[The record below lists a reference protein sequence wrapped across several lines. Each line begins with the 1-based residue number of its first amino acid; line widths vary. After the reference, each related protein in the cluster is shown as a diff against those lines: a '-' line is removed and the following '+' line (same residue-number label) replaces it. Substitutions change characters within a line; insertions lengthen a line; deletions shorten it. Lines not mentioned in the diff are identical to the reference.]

1 MLFTLLSSLIIT
13 QLFNPLFVNFERAIE
28 LKQALQGNQQNI
40 QAPIR
45 LNEENLG
52 PRLTSRAAVAIDRD
66 SREILYGRNIHA
78 PVPIAS
84 ISKLMTALVFL
95 EQNPDLQ
102 EHFTLN
108 GTDSAGAGVRYIASG
123 ETVTLKDL
131 LFASL
136 IASDNNAAQS
146 LVRASKMDYDEFIGR
161 MNQKAQELGM
171 LNTNFVEP
179 TGLQYANISSAQDV
193 ALLLSSALE
202 HELIG
207 DIIGRKSY
215 GFVSVSGE
223 EHKLRSTNKLL
234 NSYLDVIGGKTG
246 FNDEA
251 KFNLAAAVAGEQ
263 DQVLLI
269 VSLGSTSPDARFSDV
284 KALAAWSFRNF
295 IWPQTPHPDAS
306 TTHLNA
312 VYGCVVGA
320 FKCDFHA

>member
-1 MLFTLLSSLIIT
+1 MLFTLISSLIIT
-13 QLFNPLFVNFERAIE
+13 QLFNPLFANFERTIE

-52 PRLTSRAAVAIDRD
+52 PKLTSRAAVVIDQD
-66 SREILYGRNIHA
+66 SREILYGQNIHD
-78 PVPIAS
+78 PLPIAS

-102 EHFTLN
+102 KNFTLN
-108 GTDSAGAGVRYIASG
+108 DADTTGAGVRYIASG

-131 LFASL
+131 LFTAL

-146 LVRASKMDYDEFIGR
+146 LVRASKLDYDEFIGR
-161 MNQKAQELGM
+161 MNQKAQDLGM

-193 ALLLSSALE
+193 ALLLSAALDN
-202 HELIG
+202 ELIS
-207 DIIGRKSY
+207 DIISHRSY
-215 GFVSVSGE
+215 SFVSVSGQ
-223 EHKLRSTNKLL
+223 EHKLSSTNKLL

-251 KFNLAAAVAGEQ
+251 KFNLVAAVAGEQ

-269 VSLGSTSPDARFSDV
+269 VSLGSASSDARFDDV
-284 KALAAWSFRNF
+284 KVMAAWTFRNYL
-295 IWPQTPHPDAS
+295 WP
-306 TTHLNA
+306 
-312 VYGCVVGA
+312 
-320 FKCDFHA
+320 

>member
-1 MLFTLLSSLIIT
+1 MIFTLLTSLIIT
-13 QLFNPLFVNFERAIE
+13 QLFNPMFVNFERTIE

-52 PRLTSRAAVAIDRD
+52 PKITSRAAVVIDQA
-66 SREILYGRNIHA
+66 SREILYGLNIHD

-84 ISKLMTALVFL
+84 LSKLMTALVFL

-102 EHFTLN
+102 ENFTLN
-108 GTDSAGAGVRYIASG
+108 GTDIAGVGVRYIASG

-131 LFASL
+131 LFSAL

-146 LVRASKMDYDEFIGR
+146 LVRASKLDYDEFIDR
-161 MNQKAQELGM
+161 MNQKAQALGM

-193 ALLLSSALE
+193 ALLLDSALA
-202 HELIG
+202 HELIS
-207 DIIGRKSY
+207 DIISRSGYS
-215 GFVSVSGE
+215 FVAVSGQ
-223 EHKLRSTNKLL
+223 EHKFSNTNKLL
-234 NSYLDVIGGKTG
+234 NSYLNVIGGKTG

-263 DQVLLI
+263 DQILLI
-269 VSLGSTSPDARFSDV
+269 VSLGSLSPEARFNDV
-284 KALAAWSFRNF
+284 KALAAWSFRNYL
-295 IWPQTPHPDAS
+295 WP
-306 TTHLNA
+306 
-312 VYGCVVGA
+312 
-320 FKCDFHA
+320 